1 VATTANDMGF
11 HLRLVDVCLSSEL
24 GPADRLGRLASVVL
38 RTRQKDVG
46 VLMQS
51 HEQHVFVRVARNTDE
66 RDTEPS
72 ATEAGDV
79 RQSHEPLTS
88 PNQRRSW

>member
-1 VATTANDMGF
+1 M
-11 HLRLVDVCLSSEL
+11 HVCLSSEL

-51 HEQHVFVRVARNTDE
+51 HEQHVCVRGGRNTDE
-66 RDTEPS
+66 CDAKPS
-72 ATEAGDV
+72 ANAAGDV
-79 RQSHEPLTS
+79 RQSHEPLIS